1 MAADICQ
8 DKKLPGRTKPAGRRG
23 ELGRIRPRPGKGP
36 AGFTLLEILVAMTLF
51 AVVVTIL
58 FGSFSFLFS
67 RSSFVREGITIY
79 EQARTCLD
87 RLACDLRSIY
97 VSLPPAYE
105 PPDFDDDPDPYRLV
119 AASSF
124 GEERSLRFVSFAH
137 LPLGGGLP
145 ALAGNMVYYLQK
157 TEDRGL
163 VLRRRDTVR
172 MAGPDEDPF
181 DIRDIEGHDPV
192 VCEQVRSLTFRFFD
206 DQGNSHDYWDSE
218 SESFDYATP
227 RAVEVILVV
236 GAGEMEYR
244 FETMVELPVYRQPWE
259 EVG

>member
-1 MAADICQ
+1 MAADTFQ
-8 DKKLPGRTKPAGRRG
+8 DRQSPDRKRAAGR
-23 ELGRIRPRPGKGP
+23 KGP

-51 AVVVTIL
+51 AVVVSIL
-58 FGSFSFLFS
+58 FGTFSFLFS
-67 RSSFVREGITIY
+67 RTSFVREGITIY
-79 EQARTCLD
+79 EQARTCMD
-87 RLACDLRSIY
+87 RLACDLRSIH

-105 PPDFDDDPDPYRLV
+105 PPDFNDDPDPYRLV
-119 AASSF
+119 AAASF

-145 ALAGNMVYYLQK
+145 ALAGNIVYYLQK

-163 VLRRRDTVR
+163 VLRRRDTVM
-172 MAGPDEDPF
+172 MAGQDEERF
-181 DIRDIEGHDPV
+181 DLSAVEGHDPV

-206 DQGNSHDYWDSE
+206 GRGNPYDYWDSE
-218 SESFDYATP
+218 SSAFDYATP

-244 FETMVELPVYRQPWE
+244 FETMVELPVYRQAWE
-259 EVG
+259 KEV